1 MRSCNDTQCWG
12 QEHNPPFTR
21 FACGKQEKS
30 AGAQLLGLGTVK
42 NPQPPLRREGG
53 AKFEREGKPNDPQ
66 LLADQRGSSR
76 VNT

>member
-1 MRSCNDTQCWG
+1 MTL
-12 QEHNPPFTR
+12 
-21 FACGKQEKS
+21 S
-30 AGAQLLGLGTVK
+30 AGVKNTIPPSHALHLENKKRVLGLATVK
-42 NPQPPLRREGG
+42 NPHPPLRREGG